1 MTEVQLDIG
10 DGSAGA
16 EDEGQAEGA
25 GWRRARCDVNREAGE
40 TAEEKP

>member
-10 DGSAGA
+10 DGSAGTG
-16 EDEGQAEGA
+16 DEGQAEG
-25 GWRRARCDVNREAGE
+25 ARCDVNREARE